1 MSATTSTQPIAATPE
16 QPLWFIDNL
25 AFVHVTGEQTGG
37 ALEVV
42 EAWGARGDMPPL
54 HIHHREEET
63 FYVVEGQLTLFVAD
77 EEIVLTAGQAV
88 VAPRGVMH
96 VYRVDSEQAALA
108 GDRLRPPASV
118 QFVLA
123 ASEPAP
129 AAELPPAGR
138 PVDPAR
144 IAEIGARARHR
155 DHRASGHASERG
167 GAVAR

>member
-1 MSATTSTQPIAATPE
+1 M
-16 QPLWFIDNL
+16 
-25 AFVHVTGEQTGG
+25 
-37 ALEVV
+37 
-42 EAWGARGDMPPL
+42 GARGDMPPL

-96 VYRVDSEQAALA
+96 VYRVDSEQARWLA
-108 GDRLRPPASV
+108 MASPAGFG

-129 AAELPPAGR
+129 VAEMPPAGR

-144 IAEIGARARHR
+144 IAEIGAEYGIEIIAPP
-155 DHRASGHASERG
+155 GTLPSEVER
-167 GAVAR
+167 